1 MNLVIVRLIKKRQI
15 YNFILPTEIS
25 GNYWITDTDYLGN
38 QRNLI
43 NVEEYQGHWKIK
55 SDFETKIMNGDEE
68 LKSAIL
74 EDYHL
79 YFLKVNTDNEYV
91 ILYCSPSIEKE
102 SVRLQP
108 RRDGEL
114 LIGNDSNSAIYY
126 AHPLVSKQHAR
137 LIYNKKQWIIQDL
150 NSKYG
155 TYVNNASIGTQA
167 LNYGDIVFIMGLKLI
182 IMPDFIVVNNIG
194 NLVSFD
200 NNTFEVQGSITQE
213 LTVQDN
219 PEEEQI
225 EFFKEED
232 YFYRAPRF
240 KTMIEDANIRVD
252 GPPGKQEEDKTPAIF
267 TVGPMITMSMMSMT
281 MVYSALQGVIDG
293 TKDIDSAMPTLVMGG
308 AMMLSMLLLPLLN
321 RAYQKRQKRK
331 REALRQTKYIEYI
344 NQMRDE
350 IKSTMNI
357 QRQILI
363 DNYLQLIY
371 SEALSTIQEAYP
383 KACHLVKFVL
393 ANTLI
398 FKVHLNFFLLGHKKY

>member
-321 RAYQKRQKRK
+321 RA
-331 REALRQTKYIEYI
+331 
-344 NQMRDE
+344 
-350 IKSTMNI
+350 
-357 QRQILI
+357 
-363 DNYLQLIY
+363 
-371 SEALSTIQEAYP
+371 
-383 KACHLVKFVL
+383 
-393 ANTLI
+393 
-398 FKVHLNFFLLGHKKY
+398 